1 MATSKGAEA
10 AAPKTA
16 AEEQATP
23 KEPAFSFDGT
33 IVEEKPYIEHEA
45 FNQLDKGTLVKG
57 SVAYVEQYK
66 GKTKAAILING
77 HTTRITL
84 WDTTMDEAKRMV
96 GDPITLKFGGMNS
109 DGYPKLY
116 PRW

>member
-1 MATSKGAEA
+1 MATKSTKA
-10 AAPKTA
+10 AAPKKA
-16 AEEQATP
+16 AP
-23 KEPAFSFDGT
+23 KAPAFSFEGT
-33 IVEEKPYIEHEA
+33 ISEEKPYIEHTA
-45 FNQLDKGTLVKG
+45 FSQLPEGTLVSG
-57 SVAYVEQYK
+57 SIAYVEQYK

-96 GDPITLKFGGMNS
+96 GEPITLKFGGFNIE
-109 DGYPKLY
+109 GYPNLY